1 MLADKPFR
9 WYGANSVDMST
20 TWTWSFWLYH
30 DNSLTSIS
38 SIFISIY
45 NTAGN
50 LFVQIRPNLYNNQ
63 VYVKLG
69 QSTQSAEMVFDTS
82 SVKEY
87 LNSWTHFALDMS
99 NTVTKLYINGVLIT
113 SQTYTNVFLG
123 SYRLQQFQVGV
134 DTGSMTAPN
143 PSMWLK
149 TLSIDDFRMYT
160 RSLSANEIQLMF
172 NPCLIS
178 GQIFDETTQLCNC
191 RDRFFLQNEVCV
203 PKDATRVRTTSAAQQ
218 FYMDNRPYVHY
229 KATKYQF
236 VNNYL
241 QLLDIGSGQNRHSQ
255 AVNSKTREIPECFV
269 TGMST
274 ANSYGGKASIPI
286 IKFSVYNYARP
297 YLTTGV
303 GTVTDYFTVCGVM
316 RSLGAAGSSQ
326 QFMGRNGVDMDI
338 NLGYAGSINDPSM
351 VKVSDVYL
359 DHDYDPYPVRSA
371 YTGPRNNWQVICVK
385 NDWLQCPSVR
395 INGVGSQYQ
404 CLTNNPNNRYSPLSK
419 EGKTPGAYY
428 LEDPLEFN
436 QLVSWNRLL
445 TPAEFQLV
453 SDTLVTYLDT
463 GIDPFLCAENMAT
476 TCGDDFWTCNAGYT
490 GPYGGPCTAC
500 SAGQYKSVTSNA
512 ACTSC
517 PVGTFSNAVGAS
529 VCTACLPG
537 TYSNALGVSA
547 CTRCPAGTASN
558 VSGATSVGS
567 CLTCESGLYSFTG
580 ASSCSSIAS
589 LTCSACP
596 ANTYFAGS
604 TCAPCP
610 SNTVSVAGSAT
621 CQCSPGFTGTPG
633 ACQAC
638 PVGTYKRLA
647 GTSACR
653 SCQANSLS
661 QSGSALCACGP
672 GYTGNNGD
680 VCIACVSGKY
690 KNVTGSAACIDCA
703 AMRNS
708 PAAAPNV
715 TSCVCNVGYTQ
726 VEDAA
731 LTFDVVYARAC
742 VACEAGKFKGLTGV
756 QACTTCPQNQSSL
769 TARTI
774 CSCVAGFTGPDGGPC
789 AECARGTYKDWLG
802 SQVCT
807 TCPADSYTPFT
818 GNTLLSNC
826 TCNIGYTGPNGGPCP
841 GCVGGKYKN
850 VTGTSAC
857 ITCDA
862 NFYSTLAYAA
872 TSCSAC
878 PAGYQSLPRT
888 AISADCCGFNSLP
901 QYGRI
906 NLARSCGALGDQGCP
921 AYAPNF
927 FRNDPVSFGPQNVV
941 NDIWDN
947 GYISACCGGS
957 QWWMVDFQRT
967 VDIQYVVIFNSGWRP
982 DWLAN
987 FNLQLSYDG
996 GTFTNCAT
1004 RQYGDTG
1011 ANGLISTHACVG
1023 SARFLRLTQ
1032 STEFLQLAEVL
1043 VYGPAIHTSPYD
1055 SIRKETSCPCNM
1067 GYTGAM
1073 DGASKGQCTTCPA
1086 GTYKPTNG
1094 SAACTLCPAN
1104 TYSSNVHATS
1114 NSTCLKCAVSSV
1126 TVPGETICFCQA
1138 GFTGPDGG
1146 PCEMCEAGKYKNW
1159 RNASVC
1165 PLCPPNSDSVAG
1177 TTLCPCNVGYT
1188 GPLGGPCV
1196 ACVPGKYK
1204 DTNGTA
1210 ACTTCPANSYEPD
1223 LAATVVTNCTCNTGF
1238 EGADGGP
1245 CTACALGKYKDTNDS
1260 VSCVS
1265 CPMDTYIDVQASAYC
1280 KACPQFTT
1288 SIIGS
1293 VSVIDCNCK
1302 SGYTGPGG
1310 GATVLVYSSNLA
1322 RTCGTNS
1329 NQACLSAASTT
1340 RGGTTSNALD
1350 NDVNTLFITESGGD
1364 QWFKID
1370 FGKVVNVQSFTIVV
1384 VYSWEVDY
1392 QRNIKVRVGNV
1403 DSYSSLLNP
1412 TCYEHVGS
1420 LITLGAG
1427 VPGWT
1432 RTISCTTPREGQY
1445 LFYVN
1450 PPGLNYIE
1458 FGEFSV
1464 QGFLPAA
1471 GIPCSA
1477 CGRGKYKPSI
1487 GDSECT
1493 SCGVRTYSEAVNAT
1507 SVDTCLECQG
1517 NSTSIAGSPSKMFCQ
1532 CNVGFLH
1539 EGEECAM
1546 CSPGT
1551 YNSEL
1556 GRTACSTCSIG
1567 LYSVNY
1573 QATSNETCLLCPAG
1587 QWSPEGSPV
1596 CMDCPANSAAPPRMG
1611 RIVDCACNVGYT
1623 GPGGG
1628 PCVQCEVGKY
1638 KNTTGY
1644 WPCSTCPAYSSS
1656 GLASVKITDCFCNS
1670 GFYGVN
1676 GLPCTGCVL
1685 GKYKAVPGTS
1695 ACQLCPV
1702 NTYSDSIG
1710 VSVCTPCV
1718 STSSSANGSTS
1729 IWNCTCNAGYTG
1741 PTYQGVQSNTNFAR
1755 SCGNGSQACPTTQS
1769 SNFMSFTADMAV
1781 DGTTLTR
1788 SNTMF
1793 ASSQWWRVDFG
1804 RRVTITSVAIF
1815 FSQHSID
1822 TLVIH
1827 VGDGQSALENNICS
1841 SVNFYGTAD
1850 EWKTVN
1856 CSTATTGR
1864 YLHVRNTV
1872 GSIVGFREI
1881 QPVGSE
1887 IVTMVWPG
1895 YCESCKAGFFKTTT
1909 GNQVCSPCPANTFS
1923 NMTTAIFAETCIPC
1937 ASNAV
1942 SGTGSTFCQ
1951 CDVGFT
1957 SESGSCV
1964 ACPFGKFKSV
1974 VGSSA
1979 CNVCSPNS
1987 VGLENTR
1994 ETCACVAG
2002 YELSWSNV

>member
-1 MLADKPFR
+1 
-9 WYGANSVDMST
+9 
-20 TWTWSFWLYH
+20 
-30 DNSLTSIS
+30 
-38 SIFISIY
+38 
-45 NTAGN
+45 
-50 LFVQIRPNLYNNQ
+50 
-63 VYVKLG
+63 
-69 QSTQSAEMVFDTS
+69 
-82 SVKEY
+82 
-87 LNSWTHFALDMS
+87 
-99 NTVTKLYINGVLIT
+99 VT
-113 SQTYTNVFLG
+113 
-123 SYRLQQFQVGV
+123 
-134 DTGSMTAPN
+134 
-143 PSMWLK
+143 
-149 TLSIDDFRMYT
+149 
-160 RSLSANEIQLMF
+160 
-172 NPCLIS
+172 
-178 GQIFDETTQLCNC
+178 
-191 RDRFFLQNEVCV
+191 
-203 PKDATRVRTTSAAQQ
+203 
-218 FYMDNRPYVHY
+218 
-229 KATKYQF
+229 
-236 VNNYL
+236 
-241 QLLDIGSGQNRHSQ
+241 
-255 AVNSKTREIPECFV
+255 
-269 TGMST
+269 
-274 ANSYGGKASIPI
+274 
-286 IKFSVYNYARP
+286 
-297 YLTTGV
+297 
-303 GTVTDYFTVCGVM
+303 
-316 RSLGAAGSSQ
+316 
-326 QFMGRNGVDMDI
+326 
-338 NLGYAGSINDPSM
+338 
-351 VKVSDVYL
+351 
-359 DHDYDPYPVRSA
+359 
-371 YTGPRNNWQVICVK
+371 
-385 NDWLQCPSVR
+385 
-395 INGVGSQYQ
+395 
-404 CLTNNPNNRYSPLSK
+404 
-419 EGKTPGAYY
+419 
-428 LEDPLEFN
+428 
-436 QLVSWNRLL
+436 
-445 TPAEFQLV
+445 
-453 SDTLVTYLDT
+453 
-463 GIDPFLCAENMAT
+463 
-476 TCGDDFWTCNAGYT
+476 
-490 GPYGGPCTAC
+490 
-500 SAGQYKSVTSNA
+500 
-512 ACTSC
+512 
-517 PVGTFSNAVGAS
+517 
-529 VCTACLPG
+529 
-537 TYSNALGVSA
+537 
-547 CTRCPAGTASN
+547 
-558 VSGATSVGS
+558 
-567 CLTCESGLYSFTG
+567 
-580 ASSCSSIAS
+580 
-589 LTCSACP
+589 
-596 ANTYFAGS
+596 
-604 TCAPCP
+604 
-610 SNTVSVAGSAT
+610 
-621 CQCSPGFTGTPG
+621 
-633 ACQAC
+633 
-638 PVGTYKRLA
+638 
-647 GTSACR
+647 
-653 SCQANSLS
+653 
-661 QSGSALCACGP
+661 
-672 GYTGNNGD
+672 
-680 VCIACVSGKY
+680 
-690 KNVTGSAACIDCA
+690 
-703 AMRNS
+703 
-708 PAAAPNV
+708 
-715 TSCVCNVGYTQ
+715 
-726 VEDAA
+726 
-731 LTFDVVYARAC
+731 
-742 VACEAGKFKGLTGV
+742 
-756 QACTTCPQNQSSL
+756 
-769 TARTI
+769 
-774 CSCVAGFTGPDGGPC
+774 
-789 AECARGTYKDWLG
+789 
-802 SQVCT
+802 
-807 TCPADSYTPFT
+807 
-818 GNTLLSNC
+818 
-826 TCNIGYTGPNGGPCP
+826 
-841 GCVGGKYKN
+841 
-850 VTGTSAC
+850 
-857 ITCDA
+857 
-862 NFYSTLAYAA
+862 
-872 TSCSAC
+872 
-878 PAGYQSLPRT
+878 
-888 AISADCCGFNSLP
+888 
-901 QYGRI
+901 
-906 NLARSCGALGDQGCP
+906 
-921 AYAPNF
+921 
-927 FRNDPVSFGPQNVV
+927 
-941 NDIWDN
+941 
-947 GYISACCGGS
+947 
-957 QWWMVDFQRT
+957 
-967 VDIQYVVIFNSGWRP
+967 
-982 DWLAN
+982 
-987 FNLQLSYDG
+987 
-996 GTFTNCAT
+996 
-1004 RQYGDTG
+1004 
-1011 ANGLISTHACVG
+1011 
-1023 SARFLRLTQ
+1023 
-1032 STEFLQLAEVL
+1032 
-1043 VYGPAIHTSPYD
+1043 
-1055 SIRKETSCPCNM
+1055 
-1067 GYTGAM
+1067 
-1073 DGASKGQCTTCPA
+1073 
-1086 GTYKPTNG
+1086 
-1094 SAACTLCPAN
+1094 
-1104 TYSSNVHATS
+1104 
-1114 NSTCLKCAVSSV
+1114 
-1126 TVPGETICFCQA
+1126 
-1138 GFTGPDGG
+1138 
-1146 PCEMCEAGKYKNW
+1146 
-1159 RNASVC
+1159 
-1165 PLCPPNSDSVAG
+1165 G

-1223 LAATVVTNCTCNTGF
+1223 IAATLVTNCTCNTGY
-1238 EGADGGP
+1238 EGGPGGP
-1245 CTACALGKYKDTNDS
+1245 CTACTLGKYKDTNGS

-1293 VSVIDCNCK
+1293 VSVIDCKCK

-1493 SCGVRTYSEAVNAT
+1493 LCGVRTYSEAVNAT
-1507 SVDTCLECQG
+1507 SVETCLECQG

-1532 CNVGFLH
+1532 CDVGFLH
-1539 EGEECAM
+1539 EGEKCAM

-1596 CMDCPANSAAPPRMG
+1596 CMDCPTNSAAPPRMG

-1741 PTYQGVQSNTNFAR
+1741 PTYQGVQSNMNFAR
-1755 SCGNGSQACPTTQS
+1755 SCGNGSQSCPTAQS
-1769 SNFMSFTADMAV
+1769 SNFMSFTAEMAV

-1815 FSQHSID
+1815 FSQHNID

-1827 VGDGQSALENNICS
+1827 VGDGQSAFENNICS

-1850 EWKTVN
+1850 DWKTVN
-1856 CSTATTGR
+1856 CSTATTGQ
-1864 YLHVRNTV
+1864 YLHVRNTA
-1872 GSIVGFREI
+1872 GSIVGLREI
-1881 QPVGSE
+1881 QPIGSE

-1909 GNQVCSPCPANTFS
+1909 GNQVCSACPANTFS
-1923 NMTTAIFAETCIPC
+1923 NMTSAIFAETCIPC
-1937 ASNAV
+1937 ASNAI
-1942 SGTGSTFCQ
+1942 SGSGSTFCQ

-1957 SESGSCV
+1957 SEAGSCV

-1974 VGSSA
+1974 LGSSA

>member
-1 MLADKPFR
+1 MWLLRVLLVISSITACITQ
-9 WYGANSVDMST
+9 NSYVTLTVTNSGPPLTNFQLKFTLNAFGTLSGNFNRMRVYVEGQQTPVPQWIEDPTAVT
-20 TWTWSFWLYH
+20 TAVVWVKIP
-30 DNSLTSIS
+30 NVVNNMILTVTDGNSIS
-38 SIFISIY
+38 SNPDDVFELFDNFDGTALNSSKWVIGANQYTKNGRTAISTRISANCNAGIAGAAVANQGLIQTINSFADFYIEFGFYVYGATGCCSCPLASFKLKGGCYTNVESYHMRFDTGHYAYGTITDGNY
-45 NTAGN
+45 NALASGKAGRTLTPIASYGQN
-50 LFVQIRPNLYNNQ
+50 YNVDTEVVMDGDRFLPAVFYEVRIQLIGKQVTHYLKGALTGNVWELQNTYGSSSQSFSTPSQPISFLTQWGGILILDYIRLS
-63 VYVKLG
+63 KA
-69 QSTQSAEMVFDTS
+69 STQSTSVSAQSATTVLCAAGTYLNMVCTTTISTLQRSCGASGTDVCSAEQSSREDPIFFPAADALDQNVGTFTHTATQTSPWWRLDFGRSVIVTKVIVYNRNNCCPERLANFKITVGDSS
-82 SVKEY
+82 SVDVNAVCASNIPAPMVSPFMADVTCVTPLRGQY
-87 LNSWTHFALDMS
+87 LHISLPGTARTLHFAE
-99 NTVTKLYINGVLIT
+99 
-113 SQTYTNVFLG
+113 
-123 SYRLQQFQVGV
+123 LQ
-134 DTGSMTAPN
+134 
-143 PSMWLK
+143 
-149 TLSIDDFRMYT
+149 
-160 RSLSANEIQLMF
+160 
-172 NPCLIS
+172 
-178 GQIFDETTQLCNC
+178 
-191 RDRFFLQNEVCV
+191 
-203 PKDATRVRTTSAAQQ
+203 
-218 FYMDNRPYVHY
+218 
-229 KATKYQF
+229 
-236 VNNYL
+236 
-241 QLLDIGSGQNRHSQ
+241 
-255 AVNSKTREIPECFV
+255 V
-269 TGMST
+269 TGCE
-274 ANSYGGKASIPI
+274 G
-286 IKFSVYNYARP
+286 
-297 YLTTGV
+297 
-303 GTVTDYFTVCGVM
+303 
-316 RSLGAAGSSQ
+316 
-326 QFMGRNGVDMDI
+326 MG
-338 NLGYAGSINDPSM
+338 
-351 VKVSDVYL
+351 
-359 DHDYDPYPVRSA
+359 
-371 YTGPRNNWQVICVK
+371 
-385 NDWLQCPSVR
+385 
-395 INGVGSQYQ
+395 
-404 CLTNNPNNRYSPLSK
+404 
-419 EGKTPGAYY
+419 
-428 LEDPLEFN
+428 
-436 QLVSWNRLL
+436 
-445 TPAEFQLV
+445 
-453 SDTLVTYLDT
+453 
-463 GIDPFLCAENMAT
+463 
-476 TCGDDFWTCNAGYT
+476 
-490 GPYGGPCTAC
+490 C
-500 SAGQYKSVTSNA
+500 SA
-512 ACTSC
+512 C
-517 PVGTFSNAVGAS
+517 PVGTTSPSGSTSVSNCTCSPGYVNIS
-529 VCTACLPG
+529 DVCTAVITRAVRISGTLTSVTTDSSPG
-537 TYSNALGVSA
+537 EIAVAMSQFRYQIAAKLGIPVGLVQIERTYLSSGRALLSTEITIVITISA
-547 CTRCPAGTASN
+547 RSTMELSTLVAATTDLSTIAGL
-558 VSGATSVGS
+558 SGASQTIVEGTTQ
-567 CLTCESGLYSFTG
+567 L
-580 ASSCSSIAS
+580 S

-596 ANTYFAGS
+596 ADTYYTGGVCSSCTGNTTSVTGS
-604 TCAPCP
+604 T
-610 SNTVSVAGSAT
+610 G
-621 CQCSPGFTGTPG
+621 CQCKAGFTNTSSG
-633 ACQAC
+633 CQAC
-638 PVGTYKRLA
+638 PAGTYKRLA

-653 SCQANSLS
+653 SCQANSVS

-726 VEDAA
+726 VENAA

-742 VACEAGKFKGLTGV
+742 VACEAGKFKALTGV
-756 QACTTCPQNQSSL
+756 QACTTCPQNQSSV
-769 TARTI
+769 TAMTI

-802 SQVCT
+802 PQSCT
-807 TCPADSYTPFT
+807 GCPAQTNTAGT
-818 GNTLLSNC
+818 GSALLSNC
-826 TCNIGYTGPNGGPCP
+826 
-841 GCVGGKYKN
+841 
-850 VTGTSAC
+850 
-857 ITCDA
+857 
-862 NFYSTLAYAA
+862 
-872 TSCSAC
+872 
-878 PAGYQSLPRT
+878 R
-888 AISADCCGFNSLP
+888 
-901 QYGRI
+901 
-906 NLARSCGALGDQGCP
+906 
-921 AYAPNF
+921 
-927 FRNDPVSFGPQNVV
+927 
-941 NDIWDN
+941 
-947 GYISACCGGS
+947 
-957 QWWMVDFQRT
+957 
-967 VDIQYVVIFNSGWRP
+967 
-982 DWLAN
+982 
-987 FNLQLSYDG
+987 
-996 GTFTNCAT
+996 
-1004 RQYGDTG
+1004 
-1011 ANGLISTHACVG
+1011 
-1023 SARFLRLTQ
+1023 
-1032 STEFLQLAEVL
+1032 
-1043 VYGPAIHTSPYD
+1043 
-1055 SIRKETSCPCNM
+1055 CNM
-1067 GYTGAM
+1067 GYTGP
-1073 DGASKGQCTTCPA
+1073 DGVACVQCVA
-1086 GTYKPTNG
+1086 GTYKNVTG
-1094 SAACTLCPAN
+1094 SATC
-1104 TYSSNVHATS
+1104 
-1114 NSTCLKCAVSSV
+1114 STCPSRTMSSMAS
-1126 TVPGETICFCQA
+1126 TSIERCQCMPS
-1138 GFTGPDGG
+1138 FMGPDGG
-1146 PCEMCEAGKYKNW
+1146 PCVQCPSGQYKNWPNSSCAQCSANSASTEGSTLCKCDTGTTEVLGYRGITADNFEKYDLLQTCGASGQEMCKSLGCGANARVWHPDSTDKFQDNDFTTGGGIPANWDCRPGGWSMSALPIDFGREIIVTSVVVYFELGWCGNHFCGPAYTVRVGNTLPGWSPDINNELLCPASTPSYSSSPRVWMAGQTFVKFTIDCGSTLRGRYFTINKENVQWSSAVMTAWEMQVMGYKESMTCASCAAGKYKSNNGTAPCTTCPANSYEPDVGATLVTNCSC
-1159 RNASVC
+1159 NAGFEGV
-1165 PLCPPNSDSVAG
+1165 D
-1177 TTLCPCNVGYT
+1177 
-1188 GPLGGPCV
+1188 GGPCV

-1210 ACTTCPANSYEPD
+1210 PCVTCPA
-1223 LAATVVTNCTCNTGF
+1223 
-1238 EGADGGP
+1238 
-1245 CTACALGKYKDTNDS
+1245 
-1260 VSCVS
+1260 
-1265 CPMDTYIDVQASAYC
+1265 DTYIDVHGSAYC
-1280 KACPQFTT
+1280 KSCPPLTT
-1288 SIIGS
+1288 SVNGS
-1293 VSVIDCNCK
+1293 PAVTACRCVP
-1302 SGYTGPGG
+1302 GYTGSGG

-1350 NDVNTLFITESGGD
+1350 NDVNTLFITEAGGD

-1450 PPGLNYIE
+1450 PTGLNYIE

-1477 CGRGKYKPSI
+1477 CVRGKYKPSI

-1493 SCGVRTYSEAVNAT
+1493 LCGVRTYSEAVNAT
-1507 SVDTCLECQG
+1507 SVETCLECQG

-1573 QATSNETCLLCPAG
+1573 QATSNETCLPCPAG
-1587 QWSPEGSPV
+1587 KWSPEGSPV

-1656 GLASVKITDCFCNS
+1656 GLASVKITDCFCNI

-1676 GLPCTGCVL
+1676 GLPCTGCVP
-1685 GKYKAVPGTS
+1685 GKYNAVPGKPV
-1695 ACQLCPV
+1695 CELCPV
-1702 NTYSDSIG
+1702 NTYSDRVG

-1718 STSSSANGSTS
+1718 STSFSANGSTS

-1769 SNFMSFTADMAV
+1769 SNFMSFTADLAV

-1850 EWKTVN
+1850 DWKTVN

-1923 NMTTAIFAETCIPC
+1923 NVTTAIFAETCIPC

-1942 SGTGSTFCQ
+1942 SGSGSTFCQ

-1957 SESGSCV
+1957 SEAGSCV
-1964 ACPFGKFKSV
+1964 ACPFGKFKGV